1 MPYKRKDSPVW
12 WASVTGP
19 NGERVRRP
27 TGTANRKEAEA
38 IEAKWKVEIFRR
50 TTWGVQP
57 ERTFDDLA
65 LTYLKS
71 HTHKRTANK
80 DRQHIRRLRQSFGG
94 RVVNRLAGTDIRSY
108 IDERKADG
116 MAAATINRE
125 LEVLSAAINYV
136 NREHEW
142 GLPNPVRGRKLRQPE
157 ARVRW
162 VNRTEAAALIAAA
175 RTVPHLADFI
185 AIALNTGMRSGEI
198 LGLEWARVDLHRRLA
213 YLEERHTKSARRR
226 SVPLNKSAMA
236 AILNR
241 ARFRAEHCPAAPF
254 VFVSRAGRRIASVRT
269 SFGTALRQAGIENFR
284 IHDLRHTCAAWLVSA
299 GVPLPEVRDLL
310 GHASVKMTE
319 KYAHLSPENVRAAV
333 ARLDDASRLGHAK
346 EKGDPEESP
355 NDLFQLAPRDR
366 LELPT

>member
-1 MPYKRKDSPVW
+1 MACCDPRSLRGRKSKV
-12 WASVTGP
+12 G
-19 NGERVRRP
+19 RR
-27 TGTANRKEAEA
+27 KC
-38 IEAKWKVEIFRR
+38 RR
-50 TTWGVQP
+50 TY
-57 ERTFDDLA
+57 F
-65 LTYLKS
+65 
-71 HTHKRTANK
+71 KRTAEK
-80 DRQHIRRLRQSFGG
+80 DRQHVRRLRQSLGG
-94 RVVNRLAGTDIRSY
+94 RIVNKLTASDIRTY

-116 MAAATINRE
+116 VAPATINRE

-142 GLPNPVRGRKLRQPE
+142 GLPNPVKGRKLRQPE

-162 VNRTEAAALIAAA
+162 ITQAEAAALLSAAES
-175 RTVPHLADFI
+175 VPHLADFI

-198 LGLEWARVDLHRRLA
+198 LGLEWARVDLHRKLV
-213 YLEERHTKSARRR
+213 YLEEHHTKSAKRR
-226 SVPLNKSAMA
+226 SVPLNQSAMTA
-236 AILNR
+236 MLNR

-254 VFVSRAGRRIASVRT
+254 VFVSRGGRRLASVKT
-269 SFGTALRQAGIENFR
+269 SFGTALRRTGIENFR

-333 ARLDDASRLGHAK
+333 ARLDDASRFGHAK
-346 EKGDPEESP
+346 EKGDSEESP
-355 NDLFQLAPRDR
+355 NALFQLAPRDR